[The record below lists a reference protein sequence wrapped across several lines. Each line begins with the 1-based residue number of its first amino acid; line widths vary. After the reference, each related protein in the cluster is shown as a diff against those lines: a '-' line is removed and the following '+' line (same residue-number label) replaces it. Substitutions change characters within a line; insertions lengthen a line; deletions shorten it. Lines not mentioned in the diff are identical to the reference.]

1 MHHASYPRQGQ
12 EVLLIAHDA
21 APGQVFPGGVART
34 DPLTLRLVGV
44 TPPLRRGAQ
53 VSVLYR
59 LEGMHH
65 KLACEVVEWV
75 VRGDAVVCEVKVL
88 GQENL
93 ERRRSERVPAAEAPC
108 SLSFVAGLEG
118 GLEVGSRDA
127 QLLDISQHGARVSAE
142 LAPTVGCLYHL
153 AIPTP
158 DEPPI
163 RALSICTRIVEE
175 GVFALEFVD
184 LIGDSAGTLRRF
196 LLRLRQ
202 AAA

>member
-1 MHHASYPRQGQ
+1 
-12 EVLLIAHDA
+12 
-21 APGQVFPGGVART
+21 
-34 DPLTLRLVGV
+34 
-44 TPPLRRGAQ
+44 

-65 KLACEVVEWV
+65 KLGCEVVEWV

-93 ERRRSERVPAAEAPC
+93 ERRRSERLPAADTPC
-108 SLSFVAGLEG
+108 SLSFVAGIEG
-118 GLEVGSRDA
+118 GMEVGSRDA
-127 QLLDISQHGARVSAE
+127 RLVDLSQHGARVAAE
-142 LAPTVGCLYHL
+142 IAPTVGCLYHL
-153 AIPTP
+153 TIPAP
-158 DEPPI
+158 DEPSI

-175 GVFALEFVD
+175 GIFALEFVD

>member
-1 MHHASYPRQGQ
+1 MLHSGYPRQGQ

-21 APGQVFPGGVART
+21 APGHVFPGGVART
-34 DPLTLRLVGV
+34 EPLTLRMVGA
-44 TPPLRRGAQ
+44 TPVLRRGGQ

-59 LEGMHH
+59 LEGIHH
-65 KLACEVVEWV
+65 KLDCEVVEWV

-93 ERRRSERVPAAEAPC
+93 ERRRSERLPAADAPC

-118 GLEVGSRDA
+118 GMEVGSRDA
-127 QLLDISQHGARVSAE
+127 RIVDISLHGACVRADF
-142 LAPTVGCLYHL
+142 APTVGCLYHVT
-153 AIPTP
+153 IPLE
-158 DEPPI
+158 DEPSI
-163 RALSICTRIVEE
+163 RALSVCTRIVEE

-184 LIGDSAGTLRRF
+184 LIGDSASALRRL

>member
-1 MHHASYPRQGQ
+1 MLHTGYPRQGQ
-12 EVLLIAHDA
+12 DVLLLAHDA
-21 APGQVFPGGVART
+21 APGQVFPGSVART
-34 DPLTLRLVGV
+34 EPLSLRMVGV
-44 TPPLRRGAQ
+44 TPPLRRGAP

-65 KLACEVVEWV
+65 KLQCEVAEWV

-93 ERRRSERVPAAEAPC
+93 ERRRSERLPAADAPC

-118 GLEVGSRDA
+118 GMEVGSRDA
-127 QLLDISQHGARVSAE
+127 RIVDISLHGACVTAD

-153 AIPTP
+153 TVPMA
-158 DEPPI
+158 DEPSI
-163 RALSICTRIVEE
+163 RALTVCTRAPEP
-175 GVFALEFVD
+175 GLFALEFVD
-184 LIGDSAGTLRRF
+184 LIGESAGTLRRF